1 MSSPT
6 GQAREQP
13 GRPALRLTDVASGGP
28 AWRRFAA
35 TLRSRAKVTA
45 RLRELAPLARWRER
59 TWADL
64 LGINRTVLVQALKI
78 ALSAS
83 LSWALAQWLFGS
95 PAPIYAPI
103 TASFVALITIRAS
116 IRDAYQRVL
125 GVLVGIFVAIGLGEL
140 MGLHAW
146 SIGAIVGVGFLVGKL
161 LRLEPGAA
169 AQIPITGLL
178 LIGLGQ
184 GAGYAQTRI
193 LDTLVGAVVAVLV
206 NILVVPPNRV
216 SQARQAVDQ
225 LAQLSVDVLSEMAD
239 GIAEPWS
246 RTQADRWLRQSRGN
260 RQLVNR
266 AEDEADTAVDSLRLH
281 PGRRNWTEVLSQVH
295 RALAALRVIGVQVSV
310 LARTLRDTA
319 DRIPPDEG
327 HQLPLPRAAELLRTT
342 AGAVDALGHALLD
355 DPDDE
360 AAGTLTAARAEI
372 DQARAQI
379 AEIRGD
385 LQDLIDAN
393 LARGLYLGTLVVETE
408 RILDELDA
416 ATRHPE
422 AEDDSADRPV

>member
-1 MSSPT
+1 MNTSNPRAYQVLS
-6 GQAREQP
+6 
-13 GRPALRLTDVASGGP
+13 
-28 AWRRFAA
+28 

-45 RLRELAPLARWRER
+45 RLRELAPLTRWRER

-64 LGINRTVLVQALKI
+64 LGINGTVLVQALKI

-169 AQIPITGLL
+169 AQIPVTGLL

-184 GAGYAQTRI
+184 GAGYAENQD
-193 LDTLVGAVVAVLV
+193 LDTLIGAVVAVLV
-206 NILVVPPNRV
+206 NIVVVPPNRV
-216 SQARQAVDQ
+216 SEARQAVDQ
-225 LAQLSVDVLSEMAD
+225 LAQLAVDVLSEMAD
-239 GIAEPWS
+239 GIAEPWT
-246 RTQADRWLRQSRGN
+246 RGQADRWLRQSRGN

-281 PGRRNWTEVLSQVH
+281 PGRRNWTDVLDQVH
-295 RALAALRVIGVQVSV
+295 RALGALRVIGVQVSV
-310 LARTLRDTA
+310 LARTLRDIA
-319 DRIPPDEG
+319 DRIPTHKDR
-327 HQLPLPRAAELLRTT
+327 QLPMPRAAELLRTT
-342 AGAVDALGHALLD
+342 AGAVDAFGHALLD
-355 DPDDE
+355 DPEDGL
-360 AAGTLTAARAEI
+360 AGTMATARAEI
-372 DQARAQI
+372 TEARAQI
-379 AEIRGD
+379 AEIRAD
-385 LQDLIDAN
+385 LQDLVDAN
-393 LARGLYLGTLVVETE
+393 LARGIYLGTLVVETE
-408 RILDELDA
+408 RILDELDTA
-416 ATRHPE
+416 ARQTEP
-422 AEDDSADRPV
+422 ADDGADRQS

>member
-1 MSSPT
+1 
-6 GQAREQP
+6 
-13 GRPALRLTDVASGGP
+13 VASDGP

-45 RLRELAPLARWRER
+45 QLRELAPLARWRER

-78 ALSAS
+78 ALSAA

-161 LRLEPGAA
+161 IRLEPGAA

-184 GAGYAQTRI
+184 GAGYAETRI

-225 LAQLSVDVLSEMAD
+225 LAQLSVDVLSEISD
-239 GIAEPWS
+239 GIAVPWS
-246 RTQADRWLRQSRGN
+246 RTQADRWLRQSRGT

-319 DRIPPDEG
+319 DRIPPHHN
-327 HQLPLPRAAELLRTT
+327 HQLPLPRAAELLGTT
-342 AGAVDALGHALLD
+342 AAAVDAFGHALLD

-360 AAGTLTAARAEI
+360 AAGTMAAARAEI
-372 DQARAQI
+372 DLARAQI

-416 ATRHPE
+416 ATRHPD
-422 AEDDSADRPV
+422 AEDDSADRPA

>member
-1 MSSPT
+1 L
-6 GQAREQP
+6 
-13 GRPALRLTDVASGGP
+13 GR
-28 AWRRFAA
+28 

-45 RLRELAPLARWRER
+45 RLRELAPMTRWRDR

-64 LGINRTVLVQALKI
+64 LGINATVLVQALKI

-83 LSWALAQWLFGS
+83 VSWALAQWLFGS

-146 SIGAIVGVGFLVGKL
+146 SIGAIVAVGFLVGKL

-193 LDTLVGAVVAVLV
+193 LDTLVGAVVAVVV
-206 NILVVPPNRV
+206 NIVVVPPNRV
-216 SQARQAVDQ
+216 HQAREAVDQ
-225 LAQLSVDVLSEMAD
+225 LAQLSVDVLSEMGD
-239 GIAEPWS
+239 GIAERWT
-246 RTQADRWLRQSRGN
+246 RGQADRWLRRAREN

-266 AEDEADTAVDSLRLH
+266 AENEADTAEDSLRLH
-281 PGRRNWTEVLSQVH
+281 PGRRNWTEALTGVH
-295 RALAALRVIGVQVSV
+295 RALRTLRVIGVQVSV
-310 LARTLRDTA
+310 LARTMRDTA
-319 DRIPPDEG
+319 DRIPDVDG
-327 HQLPLPRAAELLRTT
+327 RQVPLPRAGELLRTT
-342 AGAVDALGHALLD
+342 AGAVDAFSHALLA
-355 DPDDE
+355 DPPDGTAGTFV
-360 AAGTLTAARAEI
+360 AAGQELAL
-372 DQARAQI
+372 ARAQI
-379 AEIRGD
+379 ADIRAD
-385 LQDLIDAN
+385 LQGLLDAN
-393 LARGLYLGTLVVETE
+393 LARGIYLGTLVVETE
-408 RILDELDA
+408 RILDELTA
-416 ATRHPE
+416 AMRPTEP
-422 AEDDSADRPV
+422 EDDGDNRSS

>member
-1 MSSPT
+1 MAKD
-6 GQAREQP
+6 GP
-13 GRPALRLTDVASGGP
+13 G
-28 AWRRFAA
+28 WRRFAG
-35 TLRSRAKVTA
+35 TVRSRAKVTA
-45 RLRELAPLARWRER
+45 RLRELAPLTRWRER
-59 TWADL
+59 TWGDL
-64 LGINRTVLVQALKI
+64 LGINGTVLVQAFKI

-146 SIGAIVGVGFLVGKL
+146 SIGAIVAVGFLVGKL
-161 LRLEPGAA
+161 LRLDPGAA
-169 AQIPITGLL
+169 AQVPITGLL

-184 GAGYAQTRI
+184 GAGYAETRI

-239 GIAEPWS
+239 GIAEPWT
-246 RTQADRWLRQSRGN
+246 RNQADRWLRQSRGN

-281 PGRRNWTEVLSQVH
+281 PGRRNWTEALDQVH
-295 RALAALRVIGVQVSV
+295 QALAALRVIGVQVSV

-319 DRIPPDEG
+319 DRIPAQEG
-327 HQLPLPRAAELLRTT
+327 RQLPMPRGAELLRTT
-342 AGAVDALGHALLD
+342 AGAVDAFGHALLD
-355 DPDDE
+355 DPDDDD
-360 AAGTLTAARAEI
+360 AGTLAAARAEI
-372 DQARAQI
+372 TQARAQI

-408 RILDELDA
+408 RILDELDT
-416 ATRHPE
+416 ATRRPE
-422 AEDDSADRPV
+422 SEDDSADRSA